1 MAGSSGRSRDTAR
14 IHITESGATN
24 GTRRRYQHR
33 PLLSQVKTP
42 TLVIHCDRDQQIVPE
57 RGHELAAAIAGVG
70 IVSLPSANHLM
81 LEDEPAWALFL
92 EELGLFL
99 DW

>member
-1 MAGSSGRSRDTAR
+1 MERADD
-14 IHITESGATN
+14 IDV
-24 GTRRRYQHR
+24 R

-42 TLVIHCDRDQQIVPE
+42 TLVVHCDRDQQIVPE
-57 RGHELAAAIAGVG
+57 RGHELAAAIAGARY
-70 IVSLPSANHLM
+70 VSLPSANHLM
-81 LEDEPAWALFL
+81 LEEEPAWALFL